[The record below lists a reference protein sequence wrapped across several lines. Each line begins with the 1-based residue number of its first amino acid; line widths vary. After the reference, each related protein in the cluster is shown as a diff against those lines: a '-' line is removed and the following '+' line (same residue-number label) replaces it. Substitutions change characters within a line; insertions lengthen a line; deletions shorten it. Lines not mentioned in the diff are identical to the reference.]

1 VDKIKDPDIKADLA
15 NGYVLVNY
23 EDGDLTILLQIP
35 IISPNNQLL
44 LVNKS
49 VYEL

>member
-1 VDKIKDPDIKADLA
+1 VDKIKDPNIKADLA
-15 NGYVLVNY
+15 NGCVLVNY